1 MTNMNPVKY
10 KLKHSTVFVR
20 KVHGLDQLPTPLII
34 RIIIPPQSSSFFTI
48 IIILVINIVI
58 ILHHNLHH
66 CISEIISF
74 FSNHSS
80 GESLAVW
87 KEFFLL
93 NDKYFG
99 WTVSNGQEGRSYF
112 GDCRILYFGDQ
123 GGDHKMGIED
133 PPFQWLQ
140 MPLGFWVANNTL
152 PSESQTHTK
161 TQINTFIK
169 RHRDTQMHIA
179 PYQCPLALWVSI
191 STILCFASDPT

>member
-1 MTNMNPVKY
+1 M
-10 KLKHSTVFVR
+10 
-20 KVHGLDQLPTPLII
+20 
-34 RIIIPPQSSSFFTI
+34 
-48 IIILVINIVI
+48 
-58 ILHHNLHH
+58 
-66 CISEIISF
+66 
-74 FSNHSS
+74 
-80 GESLAVW
+80 W

-152 PSESQTHTK
+152 PSESQTNTK
-161 TQINTFIK
+161 TQT
-169 RHRDTQMHIA
+169 H
-179 PYQCPLALWVSI
+179 
-191 STILCFASDPT
+191 